1 MSTAARLIAA
11 VAFLTIS
18 AAGLGFWVGSTRQQ
32 EHHVHSGG
40 LDEILHRN
48 LGLTPDQE
56 KQIGALEAKFALDRK
71 DLEAQMRAANR
82 NLARALANEHVFG
95 DQAKEAIGRFHVAMA
110 SLQEQTIIHVL
121 AMRAVLTPD
130 QAERF
135 DKTVLEALTPEP
147 Q

>member
-1 MSTAARLIAA
+1 MNTATRLAAA

-18 AAGLGFWVGSTRQQ
+18 AAGLGFWAGSTRPL
-32 EHHVHSGG
+32 EPHMHSGG
-40 LDEILHRN
+40 LDEVLHRK
-48 LGLTPDQE
+48 LGLTPEQD
-56 KQIGALEAKFALDRK
+56 KRIGALEAQFALDRQA
-71 DLEAQMRAANR
+71 LETQMRAANR
-82 NLARALANEHVFG
+82 DLAQALAKEHVFG
-95 DQAKEAIGRFHVAMA
+95 DQAKQAIGRFHMAMA

>member
-1 MSTAARLIAA
+1 MNTATRLSAA

-18 AAGLGFWVGSTRQQ
+18 AAGLGFWAGAARQQ
-32 EHHVHSGG
+32 DHHIHSGS
-40 LDEILHRN
+40 LDEVLHRS
-48 LGLTPDQE
+48 LGLTPEQD
-56 KQIGALEAKFALDRK
+56 KRIGALEAQFALDRK
-71 DLEAQMRAANR
+71 EQEAHMRAANR
-82 NLARALANEHVFG
+82 DLAQALEKEHIFG
-95 DQAKEAIGRFHVAMA
+95 DDAKQAIGRFHVAMA
-110 SLQEQTIIHVL
+110 SLQEHTITHVL